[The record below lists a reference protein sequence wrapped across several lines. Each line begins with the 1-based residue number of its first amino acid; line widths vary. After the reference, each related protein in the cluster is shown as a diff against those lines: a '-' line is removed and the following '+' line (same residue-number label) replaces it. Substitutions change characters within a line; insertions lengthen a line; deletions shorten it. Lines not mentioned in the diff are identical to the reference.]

1 MVRRALSA
9 AVCAALGLTLL
20 AVPAVAKSAR
30 VTKMKFKLDA
40 HEILAGTPVTGGVH
54 AWTHEGHPWDPFPD
68 AVLIVKIDG
77 VEFGTVTTGV
87 DGYVD
92 VSYLAEEGEHVMKIV
107 FAGDELHKR
116 AQRAQGFTVTPEEP
130 VPEPAPEPEPVP
142 EPAAVAPDAPVLT
155 GSAPSV
161 ALAHL
166 EWALPASDGGS
177 AITGYNVY
185 RSEES
190 GTEVFLA
197 TAPGDALTFDDT
209 DVASRQILY
218 YVVTAVNE
226 AGESVWSNEVEV
238 GVQ

>member
-9 AVCAALGLTLL
+9 AVCAALGFTLL
-20 AVPAVAKSAR
+20 AAPAVAKSAP

-40 HEILAGTPVTGGVH
+40 HEIPAGTPVTGGVH
-54 AWTHEGHPWDPFPD
+54 AWTHAGHAWDPFPD

-77 VEFGTVTTGV
+77 IEVGTVPTDV

-92 VSYLAEEGEHVMKIV
+92 VWYPAEEGEHVMKIV

-116 AQRAQGFTVTPEEP
+116 AQRAQGFTVTPGEP

-142 EPAAVAPDAPVLT
+142 EPAAVAPDAPSLT

-161 ALAHL
+161 ALVHL

-190 GTEVFLA
+190 GTEIFLA
-197 TAPGDALTFDDT
+197 TVPAGALSFDDT
-209 DVASRQILY
+209 GVASRQILY
-218 YVVTAVNE
+218 YVVTAVND